1 MEQEIL
7 EILSQEGVKW
17 AGKKVICLDSVD
29 STNEY
34 ARKLAGEGGV
44 HGLLVVADY
53 QSGGKGRRGR
63 SWVTPPGTAI
73 AMSLVLRP
81 EIDPERVSMLTLV
94 AGLAV
99 AEAIRKE
106 TGLPAML
113 KWPNDVVVNGKK
125 VTGILT
131 ELAMKEGRIDYVVAG
146 IGINVNLTEF
156 PEELRGTATSLLLE
170 TGKPADRTAIICEVL
185 KAFEVCYERFMEY
198 GSLQAV
204 KQDYEKILVNKDQT
218 VRVLE
223 PGNEYS
229 GIAKGIDDLGQ
240 LLVEKEDGTLTKVF
254 AGEVSVR
261 GIYRYV

>member
-7 EILSQEGVKW
+7 KTLSQMDVKW
-17 AGKKVICLDSVD
+17 AGKQVVYLDSVD

-34 ARKLAGEGGV
+34 AKKLARDGGV
-44 HGLLVVADY
+44 HGLLVAADY

-63 SWVTPPGTAI
+63 SWMTPPGTAI
-73 AMSLVLRP
+73 AMSLILRP
-81 EIDPERVSMLTLV
+81 DLAPDRASMLTLV
-94 AGLAV
+94 TGLAV
-99 AEAIRKE
+99 AEAIRKV

-113 KWPNDVVVNGKK
+113 KWPNDVVVDGKK

-131 ELAMKEGRIDYVVAG
+131 ELSMKEGEIDYVVIG

-156 PEELRGTATSLLLE
+156 PEELKDTATSLLLE
-170 TGKPADRTAIICEVL
+170 TGKPADRTAVICEAM
-185 KAFEVCYERFMEY
+185 KAFETFYERFMEC
-198 GSLQAV
+198 GNLRGIR
-204 KQDYEKILVNKDQT
+204 QDYEKILANKDQG

-223 PGNEYS
+223 PGNEYT
-229 GIAKGIDDLGQ
+229 GVARGIDDLGQ
-240 LLVEKEDGTLTKVF
+240 LLVEKEDGTQTNVF